1 MLLKLT
7 SLKLTLMVLLLTWAN
22 VSALAQ
28 QKDEQLAATQTTPEV
43 KSEPKSA
50 LESARESEPKPE
62 VQNHTTPVPSPA
74 PLLEQFKKDLSHY
87 LPAEQVKPL
96 LAGPDDYI
104 TLITQ
109 STSINNKGVAILL
122 PDWQQSAT
130 NPKAINF
137 LRNKLPLQGWTTI
150 TIQPASMPDNY
161 PSKAIKTSEQQ
172 QENTKSIDD
181 YKIKFNA
188 MINAVLEKSKS
199 YPGIVIVIA
208 QGNHGALLIDF
219 FDLQSS
225 NQSNKTPNAVI
236 LLSSY
241 LLTNHDLIDEANTA
255 FAKKMAS
262 SKYPVLDL
270 YLTYDHPIVL
280 DKAKQRLALSK
291 KEMKVYYRQRQLNS
305 TATGY
310 YPEQA
315 LLTQMNSWLK
325 AIGW

>member
-1 MLLKLT
+1 ML
-7 SLKLTLMVLLLTWAN
+7 LLLTWTN
-22 VSALAQ
+22 VIALAQ
-28 QKDEQLAATQTTPEV
+28 EKSEQTTTEKTTTESTLKAEPKTEPT
-43 KSEPKSA
+43 SEPKSEKTA
-50 LESARESEPKPE
+50 QMPLIPS
-62 VQNHTTPVPSPA
+62 PVP
-74 PLLEQFKKDLSHY
+74 LVEQFKEDLSHY

-104 TLITQ
+104 TLITEN
-109 STSINNKGVAILL
+109 TSVNNKGVAILL

-161 PSKAIKTSEQQ
+161 PSKAIKISEQQ

-208 QGNHGALLIDF
+208 QGNHGALLVDF
-219 FDLQSS
+219 FDPQSS
-225 NQSNKTPNAVI
+225 NQSNNTPNAVI

-241 LLTNHDLIDEANTA
+241 LLTNHNLIDEANTA
-255 FAKKMAS
+255 FAKKIAS

-305 TATGY
+305 LATGY

>member
-1 MLLKLT
+1 MLHKLT
-7 SLKLTLMVLLLTWAN
+7 SLKLTMLLLLLAWTN
-22 VSALAQ
+22 VTALAQ
-28 QKDEQLAATQTTPEV
+28 EKGEQTAA
-43 KSEPKSA
+43 
-50 LESARESEPKPE
+50 ESASKAKLKTEPTSDPIPE
-62 VQNHTTPVPSPA
+62 KTAQTPLIPSPVP
-74 PLLEQFKKDLSHY
+74 LIEQFKEDLSHY

-104 TLITQ
+104 TLITEN
-109 STSINNKGVAILL
+109 TSVNNRGVAILL

-137 LRNKLPLQGWTTI
+137 LRNNLPLQGWTTI

-161 PSKAIKTSEQQ
+161 PSKSIKISEQQ

-208 QGNHGALLIDF
+208 QGNHGALLVDF
-219 FDLQSS
+219 FDLQRS
-225 NQSNKTPNAVI
+225 NQSNNTPNAVI

-255 FAKKMAS
+255 FAKKIAS

-291 KEMKVYYRQRQLNS
+291 REMKVYYRQRQLNS
-305 TATGY
+305 LATGY

>member
-1 MLLKLT
+1 MML
-7 SLKLTLMVLLLTWAN
+7 LLLTWTN
-22 VSALAQ
+22 VIALAQ
-28 QKDEQLAATQTTPEV
+28 EKSEQTTTEKTTTESTLKAEPKTEPT
-43 KSEPKSA
+43 SEPKSEKTA
-50 LESARESEPKPE
+50 QMPLIPS
-62 VQNHTTPVPSPA
+62 PVP
-74 PLLEQFKKDLSHY
+74 LVEQFKEDLSHY

-104 TLITQ
+104 TLITEN
-109 STSINNKGVAILL
+109 TSVNNKGVAILL

-161 PSKAIKTSEQQ
+161 PSKAIKISEQQ

-208 QGNHGALLIDF
+208 QGNHGALLVDF
-219 FDLQSS
+219 FDPQSS
-225 NQSNKTPNAVI
+225 NQSNNTPNAVI

-241 LLTNHDLIDEANTA
+241 LLTNHNLIDEANTA
-255 FAKKMAS
+255 FAKKIAS

-305 TATGY
+305 LATGY

>member
-1 MLLKLT
+1 MLHKLT
-7 SLKLTLMVLLLTWAN
+7 SLKLTMLLLLLAWTN
-22 VSALAQ
+22 VTALAQ
-28 QKDEQLAATQTTPEV
+28 EKGEQTAA
-43 KSEPKSA
+43 
-50 LESARESEPKPE
+50 ESASKAELKTEPTSDPIPE
-62 VQNHTTPVPSPA
+62 KTAQTPLIPSPVP
-74 PLLEQFKKDLSHY
+74 LIEQFKEDLSHY

-104 TLITQ
+104 TLITEN
-109 STSINNKGVAILL
+109 TSVNNRGVAILL

-137 LRNKLPLQGWTTI
+137 LRNNLPLQGWTTI

-161 PSKAIKTSEQQ
+161 PSKSIKISEQQ

-208 QGNHGALLIDF
+208 QGNHGALLVDF
-219 FDLQSS
+219 FDLQRS
-225 NQSNKTPNAVI
+225 NQSNNTPNAVI

-255 FAKKMAS
+255 FAKKIAS

-291 KEMKVYYRQRQLNS
+291 REMKVYYRQRQLNS
-305 TATGY
+305 LATGY